1 MKNYYKIS
9 EISRLYNIGPDS
21 LRYYEKL
28 GILKPKRDTNG
39 YRLYSL
45 KELYKLN
52 MIRDL
57 RSLDFSME
65 QIREY
70 LEKQS
75 IDNTLALLHEEQTL
89 LRTRIKELK
98 KREQIIRNRITE
110 LTALSVL
117 TAGSFTV
124 KECPARSCV
133 QLNEYITRDE
143 EMDFLIK
150 KLHKKHE
157 NKVQDFGTQTIGA
170 FFSMEE
176 LANGIPNVYTSV
188 FFVLEETT
196 DDCDFMLPDGKYLS
210 CHYRGSYEQNALR
223 VRELLE
229 YAAKKGLPL
238 AGKPFE
244 IYEID
249 NRDTIC
255 PEEFLTE
262 IQVHIMDRP
271 SM

>member
-9 EISRLYNIGPDS
+9 EISKLYNIGPDS

-28 GILKPKRDTNG
+28 GILKPKRDANG

-45 KELYKLN
+45 KEMYKLN

-65 QIREY
+65 QINEY

-75 IDNTLALLHEEQTL
+75 VDNTLALLYEEQTL
-89 LRTRIKELK
+89 LHERIAELK
-98 KREQIIRNRITE
+98 KREKIIKNRITD
-110 LTALSVL
+110 LTSLSDIS
-117 TAGSFTV
+117 TGCFTI
-124 KECPARSCV
+124 KECPERLCV
-133 QLNEYITRDE
+133 QLSEYITRDE

-157 NKVQDFGTQTIGA
+157 NKVHNFGTQSIGA
-170 FFSMEE
+170 FFSMKD
-176 LANGIPNVYTSV
+176 LMKGIPNVYTSV
-188 FFVLEETT
+188 FFVLEQDTA
-196 DDCDFMLPDGKYLS
+196 DYDFLLPAGKYLS
-210 CHYRGSYEQNALR
+210 CYYRGNYEQNGRR
-223 VRELLE
+223 VRELLD
-229 YAAKKGLPL
+229 YAEKKDLPL
-238 AGKPFE
+238 DGKPFE

-262 IQVHIMDRP
+262 IQIRINR
-271 SM
+271 

>member
-9 EISRLYNIGPDS
+9 EISKLYGIGPDS

-28 GILKPKRDTNG
+28 GILRPRRDTNG

-57 RSLDFSME
+57 RSLDFSMG

-75 IDNTLALLHEEQTL
+75 ITNTLSLLYEEQTL
-89 LRTRIKELK
+89 LHEHIRELK
-98 KREQIIRNRITE
+98 KRERIIRNRIAK
-110 LTALSVL
+110 LAALSDIP
-117 TAGSFTV
+117 AGEFVV
-124 KECPARSCV
+124 KDCPERFCV
-133 QLNEYITRDE
+133 QLSEHITRDE
-143 EMDFLIK
+143 EMDFLIQ

-157 NKVQDFGTQTIGA
+157 NKVRDFGTQTIGA
-170 FFSMEE
+170 FLSMKE
-176 LANGIPNVYTSV
+176 LKEGIPNVYTSV
-188 FFVLEETT
+188 FFVLEQRTQSY
-196 DDCDFMLPDGKYLS
+196 DFILPAGKYLS
-210 CHYRGSYEQNALR
+210 YYYRGNYEQNGER
-223 VRELLE
+223 IREVLE
-229 YAAKKGLPL
+229 YARKKDLPSD
-238 AGKPFE
+238 GKPFE

-249 NRDTIC
+249 NRDTAC

-262 IQVHIMDRP
+262 IQLRIH
-271 SM
+271 